1 MTTMSKLM
9 KTVGKF
15 KLWTILG
22 VLVIAAGILIG
33 AVFGFHADPTLSNVK
48 TINVKL
54 EAYDNE
60 ARTEAVR
67 NICESELD
75 KAGLKDTYTFKGE
88 VSGLGNEVVYVFS
101 ENTDASKLETA
112 QTAIQNSLDAAA
124 EADGNVLKGAFF
136 YVSLHEEKV
145 ETVLASGYLW
155 RGALAA
161 AVILVIEFVY
171 IAVRYKLNMGATAAA
186 TSLLS
191 VLLTLAIV
199 ALARIPVTASVI
211 YVAAFAMLYS
221 AVLCMLSFNRMRENF
236 KTDEYKGMPADQ
248 AIASSVPAK
257 VILLF
262 AVVSAAALVLVGAV
276 AVASVRWFALA
287 ALTALASGTYAS
299 LLFMPAMYLP
309 LKKISDKKEAERA
322 RYDYKKGASKKE
334 GKETAKT
341 DAPSDAK
348 AAD

>member
-1 MTTMSKLM
+1 MSKLI

-15 KLWTILG
+15 KLWAILG
-22 VLVIAAGILIG
+22 ALVIVAGILVG
-33 AVFGFHADPTLSNVK
+33 AVFGFNADPTLSDVK
-48 TINVKL
+48 TVNVIF
-54 EAYDNE
+54 ESYDNDE
-60 ARTEAVR
+60 RTDAVR
-67 NICESELD
+67 NICESELG

-88 VSGLGNEVVYVFS
+88 VSGLGNEFVYVFS
-101 ENTDASKLETA
+101 EATDSAKLETA
-112 QTAIQNSLDAAA
+112 KAAIQSSLSAAA
-124 EADGNVLKGAFF
+124 DEDGHILKGAFF

-155 RGALAA
+155 RGILAA

-171 IAVRYKLNMGATAAA
+171 ISVRYKLNMGTTAAA

-191 VLLTLAIV
+191 VLLTLAII
-199 ALARIPVTASVI
+199 ALTRIPVTASVI

-221 AVLCMLSFNRMRENF
+221 ALLCMLIFNRMRENF

-257 VILLF
+257 VVLSF
-262 AVVSAAALVLVGAV
+262 ACVSAVALVLVGV
-276 AVASVRWFALA
+276 IAVASVRWFALA
-287 ALTALASGTYAS
+287 ALAALVSGTYAS

-309 LKKISDKKEAERA
+309 LKKISDKKAAERA
-322 RYDYKKGASKKE
+322 RYDYKKGGSKKE
-334 GKETAKT
+334 KKETEKT
-341 DAPSDAK
+341 AVPSDAK

>member
-1 MTTMSKLM
+1 MSKLM

-145 ETVLASGYLW
+145 ET
-155 RGALAA
+155 AA
-161 AVILVIEFVY
+161 GFGIP
-171 IAVRYKLNMGATAAA
+171 
-186 TSLLS
+186 
-191 VLLTLAIV
+191 
-199 ALARIPVTASVI
+199 LARRSRGGGDSRHRIRI
-211 YVAAFAMLYS
+211 Y
-221 AVLCMLSFNRMRENF
+221 RR
-236 KTDEYKGMPADQ
+236 
-248 AIASSVPAK
+248 
-257 VILLF
+257 
-262 AVVSAAALVLVGAV
+262 
-276 AVASVRWFALA
+276 
-287 ALTALASGTYAS
+287 
-299 LLFMPAMYLP
+299 P
-309 LKKISDKKEAERA
+309 L
-322 RYDYKKGASKKE
+322 
-334 GKETAKT
+334 
-341 DAPSDAK
+341 
-348 AAD
+348 

>member
-1 MTTMSKLM
+1 MTTMRKLM

-101 ENTDASKLETA
+101 ENTL
-112 QTAIQNSLDAAA
+112 TAIQNSLDAAA

-221 AVLCMLSFNRMRENF
+221 AFLCMLSFNRMRENF

>member
-1 MTTMSKLM
+1 M
-9 KTVGKF
+9 
-15 KLWTILG
+15 
-22 VLVIAAGILIG
+22 
-33 AVFGFHADPTLSNVK
+33 
-48 TINVKL
+48 
-54 EAYDNE
+54 
-60 ARTEAVR
+60 
-67 NICESELD
+67 
-75 KAGLKDTYTFKGE
+75 
-88 VSGLGNEVVYVFS
+88 
-101 ENTDASKLETA
+101 
-112 QTAIQNSLDAAA
+112 
-124 EADGNVLKGAFF
+124 
-136 YVSLHEEKV
+136 
-145 ETVLASGYLW
+145 LASGYLLV
-155 RGALAA
+155 GALAA

-221 AVLCMLSFNRMRENF
+221 AFLCMLSFNRMRENF

-276 AVASVRWFALA
+276 AVASGRWFALA

>member
-1 MTTMSKLM
+1 M
-9 KTVGKF
+9 KTVGKC

-48 TINVKL
+48 TISVKL

-145 ETVLASGYLW
+145 ETVLSSGYLW

-199 ALARIPVTASVI
+199 ALARLPPTRSTAPPVPTPCQPSSRSPRANSTTPVLSLTLINALILLI
-211 YVAAFAMLYS
+211 YIGNHIFQYTISDDLNTES
-221 AVLCMLSFNRMRENF
+221 ESR
-236 KTDEYKGMPADQ
+236 
-248 AIASSVPAK
+248 
-257 VILLF
+257 LF
-262 AVVSAAALVLVGAV
+262 AVQ
-276 AVASVRWFALA
+276 
-287 ALTALASGTYAS
+287 
-299 LLFMPAMYLP
+299 
-309 LKKISDKKEAERA
+309 
-322 RYDYKKGASKKE
+322 
-334 GKETAKT
+334 
-341 DAPSDAK
+341 
-348 AAD
+348 